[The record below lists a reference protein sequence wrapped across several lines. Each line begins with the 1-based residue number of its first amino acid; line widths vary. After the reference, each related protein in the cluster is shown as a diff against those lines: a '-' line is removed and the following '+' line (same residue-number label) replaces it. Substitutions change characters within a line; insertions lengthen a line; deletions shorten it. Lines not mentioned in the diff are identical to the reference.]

1 MHQLDLSRKNIYAP
15 TKGKIQLFDSKI
27 FSKHF
32 TIGQLDFP
40 FSGSVDLF

>member
-15 TKGKIQLFDSKI
+15 TKGKIQFDSKI